1 MKHLPKHIRPHWRY
15 LAVGLEAWPDADVD
29 RRSFQRSIWFAA
41 QNFLGDAGSADTDL
55 TVFSFEFEEG
65 TGEALVRV
73 RRGHTDEARAVLAC
87 IDDVDGDSVGVFVRG
102 VSGTVRGC
110 EEKYLGRQREVL
122 GERSV
127 VFADEN
133 RPAVIRDGVFDIQ
146 VDDSFVGAT
155 ELDFE

>member
-15 LAVGLEAWPDADVD
+15 LAVGLEGWPDAAID

-41 QNFLGDAGSADTDL
+41 QNFLGDAGSADADL
-55 TVFSFEFEEG
+55 TVFNFEFEDGE
-65 TGEALVRV
+65 GEALVRV

-87 IDDVDGDSVGVFVRG
+87 IGEVKGDSVGIFVRG
-102 VSGTVRGC
+102 ISGTVRGC
-110 EEKYLGRQREVL
+110 EEKYLGRRREL
-122 GERSV
+122 SGERSV
-127 VFADEN
+127 VFADEK
-133 RPAVIRDGVFDIQ
+133 RPAVVRDGVFDIQ